1 MYKKILFYILVLTL
15 CSTNAQLEGSLL
27 MGLTNATTAEMNAT
41 TDPVEG
47 SILYNSD
54 ENEVFVYDG
63 SQWKS
68 TTANGIHLGFL
79 IINSTGNLN
88 ITGIPFQPSQVSFV
102 AHANIESLNIDS
114 DNGSGNN
121 FNGIPNAFGTMNGF
135 AREVNG
141 AITQQVIY
149 VGGNGT
155 SINDISR
162 YASSA
167 ECIGI
172 RYSNQNG
179 DNIGVTS
186 ASLSAFNPDGF
197 TLTVGSNADNLV
209 VLYQAYQ

>member
-1 MYKKILFYILVLTL
+1 MYKKILFFILLLTL
-15 CSTNAQLEGSLL
+15 SSTHAQLEGSLL

-54 ENEVFVYDG
+54 ENKVFVYDG
-63 SQWKS
+63 TQWKNTRS
-68 TTANGIHLGFL
+68 NGVHLGFL

-102 AHANIESLNIDS
+102 AHANVESLNIDS

-135 AREVNG
+135 AREENG

-186 ASLSAFNPDGF
+186 ASLSTFNTDGF

>member
-1 MYKKILFYILVLTL
+1 MYKKILFYTILLNFCV
-15 CSTNAQLEGSLL
+15 SNAQLEGSLL

-41 TDPVEG
+41 TNPVEG

-68 TTANGIHLGFL
+68 TASNGVHLGFL

-102 AHANIESLNIDS
+102 AHANIESLNINS

-135 AREVNG
+135 ARDNNG
-141 AITQQVIY
+141 VVTQQVIY

-162 YASSA
+162 YASST

-179 DNIGVTS
+179 DNIGITS
-186 ASLSAFNPDGF
+186 ASLSAFNSDGF
-197 TLTVGSNADNLV
+197 TLNIGSNADNLV
-209 VLYQAYQ
+209 VLYQAYR

>member
-1 MYKKILFYILVLTL
+1 MYKKLLFYIFLW
-15 CSTNAQLEGSLL
+15 SFAFSNAQLDGGLL

-41 TDPVEG
+41 TNPIEG
-47 SILYNSD
+47 SLVYNSD
-54 ENEVFVYDG
+54 ESELYVYDG
-63 SQWKS
+63 TQWKS
-68 TTANGIHLGFL
+68 TASSEVYLGFL
-79 IINSTGNLN
+79 IINRTGNIN
-88 ITGIPFQPSQVSFV
+88 VTGLPFRPSQVSFA

-135 AREVNG
+135 AREANG
-141 AITQQVIY
+141 DITQQVIY

-162 YASSA
+162 YASSSQ
-167 ECIGI
+167 CIGI

-179 DNIGVTS
+179 DKIGLTS
-186 ASLSAFNPDGF
+186 ASLNAFTTDGF
-197 TLTVGSNADNLV
+197 TINVSSNADNLV